1 MTVSVDEVFDRIIEE
16 STDTRQQGTRWERAV
31 QWFLTQDPAWRD
43 RFEHVWM
50 WDDAPTNP
58 GRQDTGIDLVAQDM
72 DGEYWAIQAKCY
84 SKTLSDRDVSTFFMA
99 SMADDRY
106 RHFIIADTAPAVSH
120 NLETYIT
127 DHKDRDIT
135 RIDLDWIRS
144 ANIDWSPFT
153 GDAADTREVYEPRD
167 YQREA
172 IDAIEKE
179 LEDHDRALAVM
190 ACGTGKTLTSLR
202 LAEELCPGGT
212 VLFLAPSI
220 SLVSQTMRG
229 WVDQVRGRINPYVV
243 CSDGKAS
250 KLKDDESYGQ
260 LSDIPYPATTNADT
274 IAARFH
280 KRDDALNVV
289 FSTYQSIDVVARAQ
303 ELGLP
308 EFDLVVCDEAH
319 RTTGVIKGEGAFQK
333 IHDNGFIHA
342 AKRVYMTATPRI
354 YDTSAKRKADMM
366 GAVAIASMDDEKTY
380 GRLCYTLGFG
390 KAVEKGILTDYKIV
404 VMNVGEDMLPAA
416 MQQHLGSAV
425 EVKVDDQAKFIGI
438 WKALFDRTHAS
449 DIKAMGRHARVDGN
463 DAKRLLRHAIAFAS
477 SIKASKQLS
486 NEFQNVINAYTVALG
501 EENKE
506 ERDAL
511 MDAAGNITFDVDHVD
526 GSMDARTRADKLDRL
541 ADDDGACH
549 ILSNARCL
557 AEGIDVPALDAIIYL
572 SSRKSRT
579 DIIQSVGRVMRKAEG
594 KEYGYIIL
602 PIFVPK
608 GVDPTI
614 SLANSPEY
622 QVVWQV
628 VNALRGHDE
637 RLEAKINAAALGDTD
652 ALSHI
657 VEVEILDDT
666 RVNER
671 AKRKPSHHIGENEAP
686 SDTDADDGNETGED
700 DAENMM
706 QGELNV
712 DSLRELAHSI
722 QAQIVRKCGTK
733 VYWGEWTRDVADVA
747 SARAEAIARLVGSG
761 KASEGFARFLQGLR
775 DSLNSNY
782 TETEAVSVLAQHEIT
797 RPIFESLF
805 DNPEVVAN
813 NPIVKGMDRA
823 LDDLYEAGL
832 ERGFADSRLAD
843 LYDSVR
849 TCAAQVVSDQARQNL
864 IKEIYNDFF
873 SIAFKDMAAELGIV
887 YTPVEVVDAQL
898 HMVQRALRREFGMSL
913 GDRGVHVLDGFAGTG
928 TYMCRLIEDTGL
940 ISDEDLSYKY
950 AHDLHSNEIVPLAS
964 MIMDVNI
971 EQSYHSRMGGD
982 YRPFPGALL
991 TDTFQMSEADDPVD
1005 TTMFA
1010 ENTERVEQQ
1019 LRLPIKVVV
1028 GNPPYRAGDINNTGN
1043 RNTKYPT
1050 LDGRIE
1056 ATYVKN
1062 SDKVNKNSLYD
1073 HYIRAFRWASDRI
1086 GDSGIVCFV
1095 SNGGWLTGAA
1105 GAGVRRC
1112 FKEEFNSIYVYN
1124 LRGNQRTQGEES
1136 RREGGKIF
1144 ASGSRATIAITM
1156 LVKNP
1161 DSDEHGTIH
1170 YRDIGDYLNR
1180 DEKLRILREA
1190 VDHDPEWTTL
1200 GQDKHG
1206 DWLDQRD
1213 DSYLGFIPLGVQ
1225 EGVKKLPTGL
1235 FSTWSAGVKTQRD
1248 AWAYNFSKPT
1258 VIKSMTG
1265 TIDFYNTCLSN
1276 YNAAGKDA
1284 DPEQYRT
1291 ESPSITWTDAFKKD
1305 FSNKKRKHADSKVIR
1320 TAAYRPFCKQYL
1332 WFDRQT
1338 TERVY
1343 QQPKLFPYH
1352 GAKNLEIIV
1361 SERGTFITRGIP
1373 DLEIMHHGQCFPLY
1387 WYEEVESKDAP
1398 IGYST
1403 LFGEDQGMLVFDRED
1418 KDEKYIRHD
1427 AITDTGLKVFQEAY
1441 SEIPGITKEDI
1452 FYYVYGILHSREY
1465 RRRFEN
1471 NLAKELPRI
1480 PLAANFPAFR
1490 DAGRKLAKLHLDY
1503 EKVKPWDVTETGDAA
1518 NPGRTVKMTYPRKV
1532 TDPETGKKV
1541 KDLTVLQVAEN
1552 LTIEGIPPRAY
1563 EYVVNGKTAIGWLID
1578 RYQVTTDKKSGI
1590 VNDPNEYSKDPRYI
1604 VDLVEKVIRVSVET
1618 VDIMNGLPP
1627 LNEKKTK
1634 PARWPAEWNR

>member
-1 MTVSVDEVFDRIIEE
+1 MAVSVDEVFDQIVEE
-16 STDTRQQGTRWERAV
+16 SVDKRQQGTRWERAV

-58 GRQDTGIDLVAQDM
+58 GRQDTGIDLVAQDT

-84 SKTLSDRDVSTFFMA
+84 SKTLSDKDVSTFFMA
-99 SMADDRY
+99 SMADTRY
-106 RHFIIADTAPAVSH
+106 KHFIIADTAPAVSH

-135 RIDLDWIRS
+135 RIDLEWIRD

-153 GDAADTREVYEPRD
+153 GDAADTRKVFEPRD

-172 IDAIEKE
+172 IDAIKTE
-179 LEDHDRALAVM
+179 LKDHDRTLAVM

-202 LAEELCPGGT
+202 LSEELCPGGT
-212 VLFLAPSI
+212 ILFLAPSI

-274 IAARFH
+274 IASRFRR
-280 KRDDALNVV
+280 RDDALNVV

-303 ELGLP
+303 QLGLP
-308 EFDLVVCDEAH
+308 DFDLIVCDEAH
-319 RTTGVIKGEGAFQK
+319 RTTGVVNGEGAFQK
-333 IHDNGFIHA
+333 VHDNGFIHA

-354 YDTSAKRKADMM
+354 YDTSAKKKADVM

-404 VMNVGEDMLPAA
+404 VMNVGEDMLPAT
-416 MQQHLGSAV
+416 MQQHLGSAI

-449 DIKAMGRHARVDGN
+449 GLKAMGRHAQVDIG

-501 EENKE
+501 EENRE

-511 MDAAGNITFDVDHVD
+511 MDAAGNVTFDVDHVD
-526 GSMDARTRADKLDRL
+526 GGMDALTRADKLAVL
-541 ADDDGACH
+541 AEDDGSCH

-657 VEVEILDDT
+657 VEVEILDDS

-671 AKRKPSHHIGENEAP
+671 RKKTSKPHIGDGEAP
-686 SDTDADDGNETGED
+686 TDSGSADETDNGDEE
-700 DAENMM
+700 AT

-712 DSLRELAHSI
+712 DSLRELARSI

-747 SARAEAIARLVGSG
+747 SARAEAIGRLVGSG
-761 KASEGFARFLQGLR
+761 KASDGFARFLQGLR

-898 HMVQRALRREFGMSL
+898 HMVQRALQREFGMSL

-928 TYMCRLIEDTGL
+928 TYMCRLIEDAGL
-940 ISDEDLSYKY
+940 IDDEDLPYKY
-950 AHDLHSNEIVPLAS
+950 EHDLHSNEIVPLAS

-982 YRPFPGALL
+982 YKPFPGALL

-1019 LRLPIKVVV
+1019 LRLPIKVIV

-1050 LDGRIE
+1050 LDMRIE
-1056 ATYVKN
+1056 TTYVKN

-1161 DSDEHGTIH
+1161 GSDENGAIH
-1170 YRDIGDYLNR
+1170 YRDIGDYLTR

-1200 GQDKHG
+1200 DQDKHG

-1213 DSYLGFIPLGVQ
+1213 DSYLSFIPMGVQ

-1235 FSTWSAGVKTQRD
+1235 FSTWSCGLQTNRD
-1248 AWAYNFSKPT
+1248 AWVYSFNRQSLSQQVSKT
-1258 VIKSMTG
+1258 CT
-1265 TIDFYNTCLSN
+1265 FYNKTVDEIAQGQSIDNFRIDDEIKWSSSL
-1276 YNAAGKDA
+1276 
-1284 DPEQYRT
+1284 
-1291 ESPSITWTDAFKKD
+1291 ESYAKRGVKET
-1305 FSNKKRKHADSKVIR
+1305 FSDEKIYSSL
-1320 TAAYRPFCKQYL
+1320 YRPFTRQYVY
-1332 WFDRQT
+1332 FDKLLNHRP
-1338 TERVY
+1338 Y
-1343 QQPKLFPYH
+1343 LQPQLFPYR

-1361 SERGTFITRGIP
+1361 SERGAFITHDVP
-1373 DLEIMHHGQCFPLY
+1373 DLEVMHHGQCFPLY
-1387 WYEEVESKDAP
+1387 WYEEAKPSDVPVA
-1398 IGYST
+1398 YNT
-1403 LFGEDQGMLVFDRED
+1403 LFGDDQGTLVFDKSSKGEQ
-1418 KDEKYIRHD
+1418 YVRHD
-1427 AITDTGLKVFQEAY
+1427 AITDAGLKVFQEAY
-1441 SEIPGITKEDI
+1441 PEIPGITKEDI

-1465 RRRFEN
+1465 RRRFGN

-1480 PLAANFPAFR
+1480 PLAMDFPAFR
-1490 DAGRKLAKLHLDY
+1490 NAGRKLAKLHLDY
-1503 EKVKPWDVTETGDAA
+1503 EKVKPWDVTETGDSA
-1518 NPGRTVKMTYPRKV
+1518 NPGRTMKMTYPRKV

-1590 VNDPNEYSKDPRYI
+1590 VNDPNEYSPDPRYI

-1618 VDIMNGLPP
+1618 VDIMNGLPS

-1634 PARWPAEWNR
+1634 PTCWPKEWNK

>member
-1 MTVSVDEVFDRIIEE
+1 MAVSVDEVFDRIVEE
-16 STDTRQQGTRWERAV
+16 SVDKRQQGTRWERAV

-58 GRQDTGIDLVAQDM
+58 GRQDTGIDLVAQDT

-84 SKTLSDRDVSTFFMA
+84 SKTLSDKDVSTFFMA
-99 SMADDRY
+99 SMADTRY
-106 RHFIIADTAPAVSH
+106 KHFIIADTAPAVSH

-135 RIDLDWIRS
+135 RIDLEWIRD

-153 GDAADTREVYEPRD
+153 GDAADTRKVFEPRD

-172 IDAIEKE
+172 IDAIKTE
-179 LEDHDRALAVM
+179 LKDHDRALAVM

-202 LAEELCPGGT
+202 LSEELCPGGT

-250 KLKDDESYGQ
+250 KLRDDESYGQ

-274 IAARFH
+274 IASRFRR
-280 KRDDALNVV
+280 RDDALNVV

-303 ELGLP
+303 QLGLP
-308 EFDLVVCDEAH
+308 DFDLIVCDEAH
-319 RTTGVIKGEGAFQK
+319 RTTGVVNGEGAFQK
-333 IHDNGFIHA
+333 VHDNGFIHA

-354 YDTSAKRKADMM
+354 YDTSAKKKADVM

-404 VMNVGEDMLPAA
+404 VMNVGEDMLPAT
-416 MQQHLGSAV
+416 MQQHLGSAI

-449 DIKAMGRHARVDGN
+449 GLKAVGRHAQVDIG

-501 EENKE
+501 EENRE

-511 MDAAGNITFDVDHVD
+511 MDAAGNVTFDVDHVD
-526 GSMDARTRADKLDRL
+526 GGMDALTRADKLAVL
-541 ADDDGACH
+541 AEDDGSCH

-657 VEVEILDDT
+657 VEVEILDDS

-671 AKRKPSHHIGENEAP
+671 RKKTSKPHIGDGEAP
-686 SDTDADDGNETGED
+686 TDSGSADETDNGDEE
-700 DAENMM
+700 AT

-712 DSLRELAHSI
+712 DSLRELARSI

-747 SARAEAIARLVGSG
+747 SARAEAIAHLVGSG
-761 KASEGFARFLQGLR
+761 KASDGFARFLQGLR

-823 LDDLYEAGL
+823 LDDLYKAGL

-898 HMVQRALRREFGMSL
+898 HMVQRALQREFGMSL
-913 GDRGVHVLDGFAGTG
+913 DDRGVHVLDGFAGTG
-928 TYMCRLIEDTGL
+928 TYMCRLIEDKSL
-940 ISDEDLSYKY
+940 IDDEDLPYKY
-950 AHDLHSNEIVPLAS
+950 EHDLHSNEIVPLAS

-982 YRPFPGALL
+982 YKPFPGALL
-991 TDTFQMSEADDPVD
+991 TDTFQMGEADDPVD

-1019 LRLPIKVVV
+1019 LRLPIKVIV

-1043 RNTKYPT
+1043 RNTKYPS
-1050 LDGRIE
+1050 LDRRIE
-1056 ATYVKN
+1056 TTYVAGSNATLN
-1062 SDKVNKNSLYD
+1062 SKLYD

-1086 GDSGIVCFV
+1086 GDSGIICFV
-1095 SNGGWLTGAA
+1095 SNGGWLTGEST
-1105 GAGVRRC
+1105 AGVRRC
-1112 FKEEFNSIYVYN
+1112 FSHEFNSIYVYN

-1161 DSDEHGTIH
+1161 NSDEHGVIH
-1170 YRDIGDYLNR
+1170 YRDIGDYLAR

-1200 GQDKHG
+1200 DQDKHG

-1213 DSYLGFIPLGVQ
+1213 DSINQFIPIKALFEKSSLGA
-1225 EGVKKLPTGL
+1225 
-1235 FSTWSAGVKTQRD
+1235 STNRD
-1248 AWAYNFSKPT
+1248 AWVWNFDKSNLLKNIRTMTDTYKESVLAGKEVDDDMRIKWTAGLRQRLKRKDRVDFNPSAVT
-1258 VIKSMTG
+1258 VGSYRPFTRQYLYFNQQVIERPSGQKRLFPQSNFKNVEISMTG
-1265 TIDFYNTCLSN
+1265 PGNNGFSCVAVNRIPCLDFMQKS
-1276 YNAAGKDA
+1276 
-1284 DPEQYRT
+1284 
-1291 ESPSITWTDAFKKD
+1291 
-1305 FSNKKRKHADSKVIR
+1305 
-1320 TAAYRPFCKQYL
+1320 
-1332 WFDRQT
+1332 
-1338 TERVY
+1338 
-1343 QQPKLFPYH
+1343 
-1352 GAKNLEIIV
+1352 
-1361 SERGTFITRGIP
+1361 
-1373 DLEIMHHGQCFPLY
+1373 QCFPLY
-1387 WYEEVESKDAP
+1387 WYEEAEP
-1398 IGYST
+1398 ENTQIGYNT
-1403 LFGEDQGMLVFDRED
+1403 LFGEDQGTLVFGKGSEGKR
-1418 KDEKYIRHD
+1418 YVRHD
-1427 AITDTGLKVFQEAY
+1427 AITDAGLKVFQEAY
-1441 SEIPGITKEDI
+1441 PEIPGITKEDI

-1465 RRRFEN
+1465 RRRFGN

-1480 PLAANFPAFR
+1480 PLAADFPAFR
-1490 DAGRKLAKLHLDY
+1490 DAGRKFAKLHLDY
-1503 EKVKPWDVTETGDAA
+1503 ERVRPWDVTEFGDSA

-1590 VNDPNEYSKDPRYI
+1590 VNDPNEYSSDPRYI

-1618 VDIMNGLPP
+1618 VDIMNGLPA

-1634 PARWPAEWNR
+1634 PTCWPKEWNK

>member
-1 MTVSVDEVFDRIIEE
+1 MAVSVDEVFDQIVEE
-16 STDTRQQGTRWERAV
+16 SVDKRQQGTRWERAV

-58 GRQDTGIDLVAQDM
+58 GRQDTGIDLVAQDT

-84 SKTLSDRDVSTFFMA
+84 SKTLSDKDVSTFFMA
-99 SMADDRY
+99 SMADTRY
-106 RHFIIADTAPAVSH
+106 KHFIIADTAPAVSH

-135 RIDLDWIRS
+135 RIDLEWIRD

-153 GDAADTREVYEPRD
+153 GDAADTRKVFEPRD

-172 IDAIEKE
+172 IDAIKTE
-179 LEDHDRALAVM
+179 LKDHDRTLAVM

-202 LAEELCPGGT
+202 LSEELCPGGT

-274 IAARFH
+274 IASRFRR
-280 KRDDALNVV
+280 RDDALNVV

-303 ELGLP
+303 QLGLP
-308 EFDLVVCDEAH
+308 DFDLIVCDEAH
-319 RTTGVIKGEGAFQK
+319 RTTGVVNGEGAFQK
-333 IHDNGFIHA
+333 VHDNGFIHA

-354 YDTSAKRKADMM
+354 YDTSAKKKADVM

-404 VMNVGEDMLPAA
+404 VMNVGEDMLPAT
-416 MQQHLGSAV
+416 MQQHLGSAI

-449 DIKAMGRHARVDGN
+449 GLKAMGRHAQVDIG

-501 EENKE
+501 EENRE

-511 MDAAGNITFDVDHVD
+511 MDAAGNVTFDVDHVD
-526 GSMDARTRADKLDRL
+526 GGMDALTRADKLAVL
-541 ADDDGACH
+541 AEDDGSCH

-657 VEVEILDDT
+657 VEVEILDDS

-671 AKRKPSHHIGENEAP
+671 RKKTSKPHIGDGEAP
-686 SDTDADDGNETGED
+686 TDSGSADETDNGDEE
-700 DAENMM
+700 AT

-712 DSLRELAHSI
+712 DSLRELARSI

-747 SARAEAIARLVGSG
+747 SARAEAIAHLVGSG
-761 KASEGFARFLQGLR
+761 KASDGFARFLQGLR

-823 LDDLYEAGL
+823 LDDLYKAGL

-887 YTPVEVVDAQL
+887 YTPAEVVDAQL
-898 HMVQRALRREFGMSL
+898 HMVQRALQREFDMSL

-928 TYMCRLIEDTGL
+928 TYMCRLIEDKSL
-940 ISDEDLSYKY
+940 IDDEDLPYKY
-950 AHDLHSNEIVPLAS
+950 EHDLHSNEIVPLAS

-982 YRPFPGALL
+982 YKPFPGALL
-991 TDTFQMSEADDPVD
+991 TDTFQMGEADDPVD

-1019 LRLPIKVVV
+1019 LRLPIKVII

-1050 LDGRIE
+1050 LDRRIE
-1056 ATYVKN
+1056 STYVKN
-1062 SDKVNKNSLYD
+1062 SDATLNNSLYD

-1105 GAGVRRC
+1105 GAGVRRR

-1161 DSDEHGTIH
+1161 NSDENGAIH
-1170 YRDIGDYLNR
+1170 YHDIGDYLTR
-1180 DEKLRILREA
+1180 DEKLRILKEA

-1200 GQDKHG
+1200 DQDKHG

-1213 DSYLGFIPLGVQ
+1213 DSYLSFIPMGVQ
-1225 EGVKKLPTGL
+1225 EGAKKLPTGL
-1235 FSTWSAGVKTQRD
+1235 FSTWSAGVKTNRD
-1248 AWAYNFSKPT
+1248 AWCYNSRRDVVEANMRRT
-1258 VIKSMTG
+1258 VETYNSELARWREAGSPKDVQAFLTKDETRIKWTHEVRED
-1265 TIDFYNTCLSN
+1265 ILH
-1276 YNAAGKDA
+1276 GKDA
-1284 DPEQYRT
+1284 R
-1291 ESPSITWTDAFKKD
+1291 
-1305 FSNKKRKHADSKVIR
+1305 SNQSHVR
-1320 TAAYRPFCKQYL
+1320 TAMYRPFFKQWQYMDSQ
-1332 WFDRQT
+1332 FNN
-1338 TERVY
+1338 RVY
-1343 QQPKLFPYH
+1343 LQPQLFPYR

-1361 SERGTFITRGIP
+1361 SERGAFITHDVP
-1373 DLEIMHHGQCFPLY
+1373 DLEVMHHGQCFPLY
-1387 WYEEVESKDAP
+1387 WYEEAKPSDVP
-1398 IGYST
+1398 IAHNT
-1403 LFGEDQGMLVFDRED
+1403 LFGDDQGTLVFD
-1418 KDEKYIRHD
+1418 KSSKGKQYIRHD
-1427 AITDTGLKVFQEAY
+1427 AITDVGLKVFQEAY
-1441 SEIPGITKEDI
+1441 PGMHGITKEDI
-1452 FYYVYGILHSREY
+1452 FYYVYGILHSRDY
-1465 RRRFEN
+1465 RRRFGN

-1480 PLAANFPAFR
+1480 PLDMDFPAFR
-1490 DAGRKLAKLHLDY
+1490 DAGRKLARLHLDY
-1503 EKVKPWDVTETGDAA
+1503 EKVKPWDVTETGDSA

-1590 VNDPNEYSKDPRYI
+1590 VNDPNEYSPDPRYI

-1618 VDIMNGLPP
+1618 VDIMNGLPA

-1634 PARWPAEWNR
+1634 PTCWPKEWNK

>member
-1 MTVSVDEVFDRIIEE
+1 MAVSVDEVFDRIVEE
-16 STDTRQQGTRWERAV
+16 SVDKRQQGTRWERAV

-43 RFEHVWM
+43 RFEHVWV

-58 GRQDTGIDLVAQDM
+58 GRQDTGIDLVAQDT

-84 SKTLSDRDVSTFFMA
+84 SKTLSDKDVSTFFMA
-99 SMADDRY
+99 SMADTRY
-106 RHFIIADTAPAVSH
+106 KHFIIADTAPAVSH

-135 RIDLDWIRS
+135 RIDLEWIRD

-153 GDAADTREVYEPRD
+153 GDAADTRKVFEPRD

-172 IDAIEKE
+172 IDAIKTE
-179 LEDHDRALAVM
+179 LKGHDRALAVM

-202 LAEELCPGGT
+202 LSEELCPGGT

-274 IAARFH
+274 IASRFRR
-280 KRDDALNVV
+280 RDDALNVV

-303 ELGLP
+303 QLGLP
-308 EFDLVVCDEAH
+308 DFDLIVCDEAH
-319 RTTGVIKGEGAFQK
+319 RTTGVVNGEGAFQK
-333 IHDNGFIHA
+333 VHDNGFIHA

-354 YDTSAKRKADMM
+354 YDTNAKKKADVM
-366 GAVAIASMDDEKTY
+366 GAVAIASMDDEKMY

-404 VMNVGEDMLPAA
+404 VMNVGEDMLPAT
-416 MQQHLGSAV
+416 MQQHLGSAI

-449 DIKAMGRHARVDGN
+449 GLKAVGRHAQVDIG

-501 EENKE
+501 EENRE

-511 MDAAGNITFDVDHVD
+511 MDAAGNVTFDVDHVD
-526 GSMDARTRADKLDRL
+526 GGMDALTRADKLAVL
-541 ADDDGACH
+541 AEDDGSCH

-657 VEVEILDDT
+657 VEVEILDDS

-671 AKRKPSHHIGENEAP
+671 RKKTSKPHIGDGEAP
-686 SDTDADDGNETGED
+686 TDSGSADETDNGDEE
-700 DAENMM
+700 AT

-712 DSLRELAHSI
+712 DSLRELARSI

-747 SARAEAIARLVGSG
+747 SARAEAIAHLVGSG
-761 KASEGFARFLQGLR
+761 KASDGFARFLQGLR

-887 YTPVEVVDAQL
+887 YTPAEVVDAQL
-898 HMVQRALRREFGMSL
+898 HMVQRALQRGFGMSL

-928 TYMCRLIEDTGL
+928 TYMCRLIEDKSL
-940 ISDEDLSYKY
+940 IDDEDLPYKY
-950 AHDLHSNEIVPLAS
+950 EHDLHSNEIVPLAS

-982 YRPFPGALL
+982 YKPFPGALL
-991 TDTFQMSEADDPVD
+991 TDTFQMGEADDPVD

-1019 LRLPIKVVV
+1019 LRLPIKVIV

-1050 LDGRIE
+1050 LDRRIE
-1056 ATYVKN
+1056 STYVKN
-1062 SDKVNKNSLYD
+1062 SDATLNNSLYD

-1144 ASGSRATIAITM
+1144 ASGSRTTIAITM

-1161 DSDEHGTIH
+1161 NSDENGAIH
-1170 YRDIGDYLNR
+1170 YRDIGDYLTR

-1190 VDHDPEWTTL
+1190 VDHDPAWTTL
-1200 GQDKHG
+1200 DQDKYG

-1213 DSYLGFIPLGVQ
+1213 DSYLSFIPMGVQ

-1248 AWAYNFSKPT
+1248 AWAYNFSKPELTENMKKTITFFNTELKTYQETAEKQLPRQT
-1258 VIKSMTG
+1258 VKQDEYSISWSEFLYSRIK
-1265 TIDFYNTCLSN
+1265 
-1276 YNAAGKDA
+1276 
-1284 DPEQYRT
+1284 R
-1291 ESPSITWTDAFKKD
+1291 
-1305 FSNKKRKHADSKVIR
+1305 NKKINFNDDHIS
-1320 TAAYRPFCKQYL
+1320 TMSYRPFCKTNG
-1332 WFDRQT
+1332 WFDTQINDRPGL
-1338 TERVY
+1338 
-1343 QQPKLFPYH
+1343 QPQLFPYR
-1352 GAKNLEIIV
+1352 GAKNLEICI
-1361 SERGTFITRGIP
+1361 SNGYALLTRNVP
-1373 DLEIMHHGQCFPLY
+1373 DVHFDGDPQCFPLY
-1387 WYEEVESKDAP
+1387 WYEEAKPSDVP
-1398 IGYST
+1398 IAYNT
-1403 LFGEDQGMLVFDRED
+1403 LFGDDQGTLVFDKSSKGEQ
-1418 KDEKYIRHD
+1418 YVRHD
-1427 AITDTGLKVFQEAY
+1427 AITDAGLKVFQEAY
-1441 SEIPGITKEDI
+1441 PGIHGITKEDI

-1465 RRRFEN
+1465 RRRFGN

-1480 PLAANFPAFR
+1480 PLAMDFPAFR

-1503 EKVKPWDVTETGDAA
+1503 EKVKPWDVTETGDSAD
-1518 NPGRTVKMTYPRKV
+1518 PGRTVKMTYPRKV

-1590 VNDPNEYSKDPRYI
+1590 VNDPNEYSYDPRYI

-1618 VDIMNGLPP
+1618 VDIMNGLPS

-1634 PARWPAEWNR
+1634 PTCWPKEWNK